1 MDRGAGRATV
11 LGVAE
16 SDTTEQLTLSY
27 HSSHK
32 LQKGWG
38 NQAFNLCN

>member
-1 MDRGAGRATV
+1 MDRGAGQATV

-27 HSSHK
+27 RSSHK

-38 NQAFNLCN
+38 NQLQNLCS